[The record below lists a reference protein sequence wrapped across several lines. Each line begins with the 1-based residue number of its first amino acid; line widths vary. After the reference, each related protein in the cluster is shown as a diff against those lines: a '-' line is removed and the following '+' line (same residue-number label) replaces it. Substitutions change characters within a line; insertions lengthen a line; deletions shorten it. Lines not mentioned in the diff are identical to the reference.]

1 MTSHLT
7 AALEDIRLPTAGR
20 GASRGLSSRLRTPR
34 FLFSATTVAVLCLIA
49 AFPAVFAGFFGH
61 GDPHACNLDHS
72 GQGPSPGHPFGYDI
86 QGCDLYSNVI
96 HGTRDSL
103 GIGLLTTGLTL
114 VAAVVLGLLA
124 GYLGGVVDLVI
135 SRVMDVF
142 FGFPTLIGMIVVL
155 ESFSVHS
162 VGTVSVVLAL
172 FSWPVMT
179 RIMRSSVLAVRGQDH
194 ITAARALGASHT
206 RVLLRHVLPNA
217 IAPVAVLTS
226 MSIGAVMTAEAALTF
241 LGVGLEAPALSW
253 GVQLNTAQQYFTEHL
268 GLLLFPS
275 LFLSVAV
282 LGFVLLGDCLRDA
295 FDPRLR

>member
-1 MTSHLT
+1 MTSQLT
-7 AALEDIRLPTAGR
+7 AVSEDVHRLSA
-20 GASRGLSSRLRTPR
+20 ASRGLGSRLRSPR
-34 FLFSATTVAVLCLIA
+34 FFLAASTVAVLCLIA
-49 AFPAVFAGFFGH
+49 AFPGAFAGWFGH
-61 GDPHACNLDHS
+61 GDPHSCNLDHS

-114 VAAVVLGLLA
+114 VAAVVLGSLA
-124 GYLGGVVDLVI
+124 GYLGGVADLVI

-162 VGTVSVVLAL
+162 VWTVSVVLAL

-179 RIMRSSVLAVRGQDH
+179 RIMRSSVLAVRGLDYV
-194 ITAARALGASHT
+194 TAARALGASHT
-206 RVLLRHVLPNA
+206 RVLLRHVIPNA

-268 GLLLFPS
+268 GLLLFPA